1 MKRKVEWKF
10 ALIFLVI
17 AFSVYFIIPPSKKVK
32 LGLDLKGGM
41 HLVLQVV
48 TDDAVKMERDQEILR
63 LKSLLEDEGIKVGN
77 IYGKGIATIIIKGI
91 PADRESDFDAVIKA
105 NFAGNW
111 EYSGVVDGKAE
122 LTIKPKVI
130 SSIRENAVEEALE
143 TIRRRVDEFGIAEPV
158 IQRQGVKGDQIVVEL
173 PGVDNPKRVRA
184 LIKNTAL
191 LELKLVKDGPYP
203 TREEALRKYG
213 GKLPEDLQILP
224 SKGKGYYVVER
235 AAAVTGRDLK
245 TARRCADKY
254 NLPAVCFQLNAEGAR
269 KFEKVTSQNIGRQLA
284 IVLDNV
290 IESAPNIRSTIFDSG
305 IIEGSFT
312 SEEAHDLA
320 LILRTGSLPSSIKII
335 EERTIGPSLGAD
347 SIRKGLRASILALV
361 MVMLFMILYY
371 NLAGVNATIALL
383 MNMLIIFGALALFRA
398 ALTLPG
404 IAGIVLTIGM
414 SVDANVLIFERIR
427 EELDAGKSP
436 LAAIDAGFSRAFTTI
451 LDANLTT
458 IIAAIFL
465 FSFGTGPIK
474 GFAVTLIIG
483 ILASI
488 FTAVFVSKAI
498 FEALYFGK
506 RKVEKISI

>member
-10 ALIFLVI
+10 ILIFLVI
-17 AFSVYFIIPPSKKVK
+17 AFSIYFMLPPSEKIK

-77 IYGKGIATIIIKGI
+77 IYGKGIATIVVEGV

-105 NFAGNW
+105 NFVSNW
-111 EYSGVVDGKAE
+111 EYSGVVEGKAE
-122 LTIKPKVI
+122 LTLKPKVI

-158 IQRQGVKGDQIVVEL
+158 IQRQGIKGDQIVVEL

-191 LELKLVKDGPYP
+191 LELKLVKDGPFP
-203 TREEALRKYG
+203 TKEEALKKYG

-320 LILRTGSLPSSIKII
+320 LILRTGSLPASIKII

-347 SIRKGLRASILALV
+347 SIRKGLKASILALIL
-361 MVMLFMILYY
+361 VMLFMIVYY

-427 EELDAGKSP
+427 EELAAGKSP

-498 FEALYFGK
+498 FELIYFGK

>member
-1 MKRKVEWKF
+1 MKRKVEWKLI
-10 ALIFLVI
+10 LIFLVI
-17 AFSVYFIIPPSKKVK
+17 GFSIYFFVPPSKKVK

-77 IYGKGIATIIIKGI
+77 IYGKGIATIAVEGV
-91 PADRESDFDAVIKA
+91 PSERERDFDALIKA
-105 NFAGNW
+105 NFGNW
-111 EYSGVVDGKAE
+111 EYSGVVEGKAE
-122 LTIKPKVI
+122 LNLKPKVI
-130 SSIRENAVEEALE
+130 TAIRENAVEEALE

-158 IQRQGVKGDQIVVEL
+158 IQRQGLHGDKIVVEL
-173 PGVDNPKRVRA
+173 PGVDDPKRVRA

-191 LELKLVKDGPYP
+191 LELKLVKDGPFP
-203 TREEALRKYG
+203 TKEDALKKYG

-224 SKGKGYYVVER
+224 SRGQGYYVVER

-245 TARRCADKY
+245 TARRCVDKY

-269 KFEKVTSQNIGRQLA
+269 KFEKVTSQNVGRQLA

-290 IESAPNIRSTIFDSG
+290 IESAPSIRSTIFDSG

-312 SEEAHDLA
+312 GEEAHDLA
-320 LILRTGSLPSSIKII
+320 LILRTGSLPASIKII

-347 SIRKGLRASILALV
+347 SIRKGLKASVLALV
-361 MVMLFMILYY
+361 LVMLFMILYY
-371 NLAGVNATIALL
+371 NLAGVNATIALI
-383 MNMLIIFGALALFRA
+383 MNMIIIFGALSLFRA

-427 EELDAGKSP
+427 EELRNGKSP
-436 LAAIDAGFSRAFTTI
+436 IAAIDAGFARAFTTI

-483 ILASI
+483 IIASI
-488 FTAVFVSKAI
+488 FTAVFVSKTI
-498 FEALYFGK
+498 FELLYFGK